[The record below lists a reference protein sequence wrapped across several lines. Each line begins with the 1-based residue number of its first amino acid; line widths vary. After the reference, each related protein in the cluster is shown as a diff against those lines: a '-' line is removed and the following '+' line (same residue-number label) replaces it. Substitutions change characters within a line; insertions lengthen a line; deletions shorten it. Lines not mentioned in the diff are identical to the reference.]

1 MGEAAGISGKWLIAG
16 WLAGT
21 AGATAGTVAVLGL
34 LGAGMPGAAACGLLA
49 GLGMGAVGWRQL
61 QERITRPLSHIA
73 VRVQA
78 LSDGAEPLANR
89 LDAAGSSEI
98 AAAAAS
104 VNALVARIAGMVQV
118 ARESGSEI
126 ATAAA
131 QLARDLDESA
141 RNAGRQQNLADN
153 VFASSQT
160 VTDAVEGMAERA
172 RTVSEATAANLV
184 VVRESGAEML
194 EVSRLTEGVGRSLA
208 AFRETVQSLS
218 ERSRAIRD
226 IGTLINDIS
235 DQTNLLALNAA
246 IEAARAGE
254 AGRGFAVVA
263 DEVRKLAEKVKSAT
277 AVIAQGT
284 GEMIRLVEATARDG
298 DRIDADT
305 RRTGTVL
312 SSSSERFQAMVED
325 LGAMN
330 RQLEEMAGAMTGLQ
344 TANREIHARMDE
356 IHQISASVSERMDTS
371 RTRTRGFRAATE
383 RMLATGARFEL
394 GNTALDRLQRIV
406 RSYRDEVESYLT
418 AAADAGVDVF
428 DRSYKE
434 IPGSQPQKFR
444 TAYDQKC
451 EARLQA
457 LGDALLESF
466 DGARFAIAVDANGY
480 APTHNRKF
488 AQPPTG
494 DAAKDL
500 VASRDKR
507 IFNDDTAINAARSE
521 QPMLLQTYLRDTGEL
536 LNDLSMPI
544 YIRGRHWGAVR
555 VGVEPEKLA
564 G

>member
-1 MGEAAGISGKWLIAG
+1 MDSAGVSGKWLIGG
-16 WLAGT
+16 WLAGV
-21 AGATAGTVAVLGL
+21 AAANAATVALVCG
-34 LGAGMPGAAACGLLA
+34 LGAGVPWAVVCGLVVGVGVAVAGWWHVGQQVLRPVNEIAAA
-49 GLGMGAVGWRQL
+49 
-61 QERITRPLSHIA
+61 
-73 VRVQA
+73 VRA
-78 LSDGAEPLANR
+78 LSDGAKPLSNR
-89 LDAAGSSEI
+89 LDVRGTAEVVVTAAG
-98 AAAAAS
+98 
-104 VNALVARIAGMVQV
+104 VNALVERIAGLVQV

-141 RNAGRQQNLADN
+141 TSAGRQQELADN
-153 VFASSQT
+153 VFTSSQT
-160 VTDAVEGMAERA
+160 VTDAVEDTAERA
-172 RTVSEATAANLV
+172 RVIAETTAANLV

-194 EVSRLTEGVGRSLA
+194 EVSRLTEGVSRSLA

-218 ERSRAIRD
+218 ERSRSIRD
-226 IGTLINDIS
+226 IGALINDIS

-277 AVIAQGT
+277 AVIAEGT
-284 GEMIRLVEATARDG
+284 GEMIRLVEATERDG
-298 DRIDADT
+298 DRIDEDT
-305 RRTGTVL
+305 RRTGEVL

-325 LGAMN
+325 LGAMS

-356 IHQISASVSERMDTS
+356 IHNISASVSQRMDTS
-371 RTRTRGFRAATE
+371 RQRTKGFRSATE

-394 GNTALDRLQRIV
+394 GDTALDRLQRMA
-406 RSYRDEVESYLT
+406 RRYRDDVQTYLGEL
-418 AAADAGVDVF
+418 ADQGVDVF
-428 DRSYKE
+428 DRSYRE
-434 IPGSQPQKFR
+434 IPGSQPKKFR
-444 TAYDQKC
+444 TNYDQTC
-451 EARLQA
+451 EAHLQA
-457 LGDALLESF
+457 LGDALLSEF
-466 DGARFAIAVDANGY
+466 EGTRFAIAVDENGY

-500 VASRDKR
+500 LASRDKR
-507 IFNDDTAINAARSE
+507 IFNDDTAINAARNV

-544 YIRGRHWGAVR
+544 FIRGRHWGAVR
-555 VGVEPEKLA
+555 IGVEPERLA